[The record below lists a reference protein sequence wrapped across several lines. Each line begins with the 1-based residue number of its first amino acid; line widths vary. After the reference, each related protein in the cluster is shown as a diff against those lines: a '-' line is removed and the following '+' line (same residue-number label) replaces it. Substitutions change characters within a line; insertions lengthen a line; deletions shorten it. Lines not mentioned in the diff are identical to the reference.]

1 MTVISTGGE
10 SPAAHYAAA
19 QRSRAWARSFGER
32 WWLDVGIMAV
42 VVFLFGAIRP
52 LADPDL
58 PMHLTVGEWILRH
71 RTVPFVEPFSWTAY
85 GEPYFAYSWLPQ
97 TIYYAIFSEFGHF
110 GLRTLQGLIV
120 LASAWSAL
128 SLGRAADLRPSQGIM
143 LAGLNL
149 IVGAFFVAMLRPQ
162 SVLLITL
169 PLIWAG
175 FLRISREGASW
186 QTLVTLFIAS
196 AVTAN
201 SHLFFPVTLAPAVLL
216 WVYRGTS
223 RRTALLGIGS
233 IFAGWLATPYALAWP
248 RVFAHNFAP
257 HIMMRPPSAITEL
270 QPGFVVALQPP
281 LGPMLLLVAAML
293 SLPWL
298 LERSALQ
305 RRERLMAAV
314 YFGLGLLAFGYAVRL
329 FVIWWGLTILVA
341 AWSIAHLTRDTV
353 DEAPRVGFRLLA
365 LFACITIITA
375 EVVRTRDLRAEE
387 GSTSHRVL
395 PTFGAQPA
403 ERLANWL
410 IGNTQPDAH
419 GRILSAFAFGSYLT
433 WRLPGYST
441 SVDSRGLQ
449 PDSVTAAEA
458 IVSASNRDVP
468 VGPWQSADLAIVP
481 LRFRVAAVLDTA
493 SGWTRL
499 KTVPGELAPH
509 DSAALWVRD
518 QWWSRATT
526 SSHRH

>member
-1 MTVISTGGE
+1 VTIIATGSG
-10 SPAAHYAAA
+10 SPAAHYTPAP
-19 QRSRAWARSFGER
+19 RTSAWAKSFGER

-71 RTVPFVEPFSWTAY
+71 RTVPFVEPFSWTAH

-97 TIYYAIFSEFGHF
+97 TIYYAVYSAFGHL
-110 GLRTLQGLIV
+110 GLRALQGLIV

-128 SLGRAADLRPSQGIM
+128 FLGRAAGLRPSQGII

-169 PLIWAG
+169 PLIWGG
-175 FLRISREGASW
+175 FLRIAREGESW
-186 QTLVTLFIAS
+186 PALTTLFIAS

-216 WVYRGTS
+216 WVYRGTT
-223 RRTALLGIGS
+223 RRTALFALAS

-281 LGPMLLLVAAML
+281 VGPMLLLVAAML

-298 LERSALQ
+298 LERGTLQ
-305 RRERLMAAV
+305 RRERVMAAV

-341 AWSIAHLTRDTV
+341 AWSIAHLTQDTA
-353 DEAPRVGFRLLA
+353 DEPPRVGFRLLA
-365 LFACITIITA
+365 LFACLTIIAA
-375 EVVRTRDLRAEE
+375 ELVRTRDLRAEE

-403 ERLANWL
+403 ERLAEWL
-410 IGNTQPDAH
+410 IENTQPEAH
-419 GRILSAFAFGSYLT
+419 GRILSTFAFGSYLT

-441 SVDSRGLQ
+441 SIDSRGLQ

-458 IVSASNRDVP
+458 IVSASDRDVP

-481 LRFRVAAVLDTA
+481 VRFRVAAVLDTA

-499 KTVPGELAPH
+499 RTVPGELVPH
-509 DSAALWVRD
+509 DSAALWVRNH
-518 QWWSRATT
+518 WWARFTA
-526 SSHRH
+526 SSHRP